1 MYVIFVSIIFYF
13 FGNFI
18 AYSSEIMLLCEVKQ
32 QFHFKNGN
40 INPNPNPNSIQD
52 FFNIKVIN
60 DSNIKSIERIT
71 TDASNPDL
79 YSDTACDD
87 SPYHKSW
94 MKHWKERKMGGQ
106 GCFSYIKFNDDFY
119 HGFLSTPA
127 FYDAGSW
134 STLYQITINR
144 RSGDF
149 RKEVFMTTN
158 DNNPLS
164 WRDIYSGTCSLS
176 KQKF

>member
-1 MYVIFVSIIFYF
+1 
-13 FGNFI
+13 
-18 AYSSEIMLLCEVKQ
+18 
-32 QFHFKNGN
+32 
-40 INPNPNPNSIQD
+40 
-52 FFNIKVIN
+52 
-60 DSNIKSIERIT
+60 
-71 TDASNPDL
+71 
-79 YSDTACDD
+79 
-87 SPYHKSW
+87 
-94 MKHWKERKMGGQ
+94 MGGQ